1 MSDPPADTTRASG
14 RKRVIWDDSKS
25 RNVYA
30 DAFNVMSSREE
41 ISLLLGT
48 RQAGQK
54 EDNTVKVELTD
65 RVALS
70 PFAAKR
76 FAIQLNNVIRQ
87 YESRFG
93 YLEGNA
99 VVQERL
105 EPTPALQPP
114 LFRSA
119 KGVEKVSLLFQFLD
133 DLKIMPAFE
142 RSWEFLEK
150 RLLEKRFLLGF
161 EKKMIQ
167 QHP

>member
-1 MSDPPADTTRASG
+1 MSDPPADMTQAKDQRSI
-14 RKRVIWDDSKS
+14 VWDDSS
-25 RNVYA
+25 VRNVYCDVSTVSA
-30 DAFNVMSSREE
+30 TREE

-54 EDNTVKVELTD
+54 EDNTVTVELTD

-119 KGVEKVSLLFQFLD
+119 KGVEKVSLLFQILD

>member
-1 MSDPPADTTRASG
+1 LEGERVSDPPADTTRASG

-54 EDNTVKVELTD
+54 EDNTVTVELTD

-76 FAIQLNNVIRQ
+76 CAVQLNHIIQ
-87 YESRFG
+87 EYESKYG
-93 YLEGNA
+93 SLGG
-99 VVQERL
+99 
-105 EPTPALQPP
+105 EPP
-114 LFRSA
+114 
-119 KGVEKVSLLFQFLD
+119 
-133 DLKIMPAFE
+133 
-142 RSWEFLEK
+142 
-150 RLLEKRFLLGF
+150 
-161 EKKMIQ
+161 
-167 QHP
+167 

>member
-54 EDNTVKVELTD
+54 EDNTVTVELTD

-70 PFAAKR
+70 PFCGQALCSSAQSYHSRVRVKVRLSWGGAPAASK
-76 FAIQLNNVIRQ
+76 A
-87 YESRFG
+87 EPG
-93 YLEGNA
+93 
-99 VVQERL
+99 ERL
-105 EPTPALQPP
+105 RQNNTWTG
-114 LFRSA
+114 R
-119 KGVEKVSLLFQFLD
+119 
-133 DLKIMPAFE
+133 
-142 RSWEFLEK
+142 
-150 RLLEKRFLLGF
+150 
-161 EKKMIQ
+161 
-167 QHP
+167 